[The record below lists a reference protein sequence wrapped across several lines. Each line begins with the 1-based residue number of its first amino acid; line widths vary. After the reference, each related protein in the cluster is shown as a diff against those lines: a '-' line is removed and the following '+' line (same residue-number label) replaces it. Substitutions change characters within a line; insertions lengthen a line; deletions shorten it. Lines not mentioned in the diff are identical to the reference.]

1 MADQEFEA
9 PSTKGAQTRDN
20 VPVTM
25 EQALQDAE
33 ARLEH
38 HVRRGQTVTGTVV
51 FIGNEGVAVDIGSK
65 VEGIIP
71 FDEISEEPHTPEQL
85 KELLHPGD
93 RVEVS
98 VIFVDPETSTI
109 KLSKKRAEG
118 HQAWTVVSEAFDSGK
133 PVDVAIRE
141 HVREGLVGYIKGLRA
156 FLPASQIDLKRVAEL
171 EPFVGQTLKVKIIEV
186 NRKKRRIVISR
197 RAVLEQ
203 EAEQKRQAV
212 LGHLHPGEEVEGEVV
227 EVTEFGAFVNLG
239 GIDGLVHRSE
249 LTWGR
254 FNHPQEVIKV
264 GDKVRARVVS
274 VDPARERVN
283 LSIKSLTEN
292 PWLGVTERYQ
302 LGQKVKGRV
311 VGLTSFGA
319 FVEVE
324 AGLEGLVH
332 ISEMSWVKQPRHPSE
347 VVKEGDEVEVV
358 ILRIDPEER
367 RFSLGLR
374 ETQPD
379 PWKQLPDRYPPG
391 AVIKGRVSGVASFGI
406 FVEVEPGFEGL
417 VHVSELDYSRVEDPS
432 TVAKKGDEIEVVV
445 LQIDPVEQRI
455 SLSRKRLL
463 PPPMPVKEDR
473 PASRPR
479 RGAPAA
485 RGGSRR
491 RSRDGE
497 FEYSGERVEASEGS
511 YASIDRSGEP
521 AGASVRL
528 GDLFGDLLGGLSLEE
543 EEVKGK

>member
-1 MADQEFEA
+1 MAEQEFEA
-9 PSTKGAQTRDN
+9 PANQGAQTRDN

-38 HVRRGQTVTGTVV
+38 HIRRGQVVTGTVV
-51 FIGNEGVAVDIGSK
+51 FVGNDGVAVDIGSK

-71 FDEISEEPHTPEQL
+71 FDELTDEPHTPEEL
-85 KELLHPGD
+85 KELLHPGEQ
-93 RVEVS
+93 VEAN
-98 VIFVDPETSTI
+98 VIYIDPETSTI

-118 HQAWTVVSEAFDSGK
+118 HQAWAMVNQAYESGK
-133 PVDVAIRE
+133 PVEVVIRE
-141 HVREGLVGYIKGLRA
+141 HVRGGLVGYIKGLRA
-156 FLPASQIDLKRVAEL
+156 FLPASQLDLKRVAEL

-197 RAVLEQ
+197 RALLEQ
-203 EAEQKRQAV
+203 EAEQKRQSV
-212 LGHLHPGEEVEGEVV
+212 LSQLHPGDEVEGEVV
-227 EVTEFGAFVNLG
+227 EVPEFGAFVNLG
-239 GIDGLVHRSE
+239 GIDGLIHRSE

-254 FNHPQEVIKV
+254 FNHPQEVVKV
-264 GDKVRARVVS
+264 GQKVRARVVS
-274 VDPARERVN
+274 VDAARERVN
-283 LSIKSLTEN
+283 LSIKALIPN
-292 PWLGVTERYQ
+292 PWTGATERYQ
-302 LGQKVKGRV
+302 VGQKVKGRV

-324 AGLEGLVH
+324 PGLEGLVH

-347 VVKEGDEVEVV
+347 ILKEGDEVEVV

-379 PWKQLPDRYPPG
+379 PWKQLPERYPPG
-391 AVIKGRVSGVASFGI
+391 SVIKGRVSGVASFGI

-432 TVAKKGDEIEVVV
+432 TIAKKGDEIEVVV

-463 PPPMPVKEDR
+463 PPPIPVKEEK
-473 PASRPR
+473 PAGKTRK
-479 RGAPAA
+479 
-485 RGGSRR
+485 GSATAKSGRR
-491 RSRDGE
+491 RFREGE
-497 FEYSGERVEASEGS
+497 IEYGGERAEVGEGG
-511 YASIDRSGEP
+511 YATYDRGGEP